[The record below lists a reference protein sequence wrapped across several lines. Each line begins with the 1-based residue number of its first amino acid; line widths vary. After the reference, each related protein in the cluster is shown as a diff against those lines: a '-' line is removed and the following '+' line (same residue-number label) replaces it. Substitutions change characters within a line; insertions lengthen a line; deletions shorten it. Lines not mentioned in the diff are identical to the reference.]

1 MRILS
6 EDQTLSSL
14 QSDND
19 SRDILLRVLRV
30 FILRFFNFDMDMN
43 VKTSD

>member
-30 FILRFFNFDMDMN
+30 FIRFFNFDMDMN